1 MIKKKEI
8 QEVFDNFRNLSE
20 EQKEVADSVK
30 KVILLKNLYFKYN
43 K

>member
-20 EQKEVADSVK
+20 EQKEVADSGK
-30 KVILLKNLYFKYN
+30 KVEIKS
-43 K
+43 

>member
-30 KVILLKNLYFKYN
+30 KVEIKS
-43 K
+43 